1 MFNKHPDNAT
11 LSRFF
16 IDGIL
21 TDDPESSSTAKVPPL
36 NMLFVKGVESG
47 QVGSRLIVCT
57 SIAQAEKLDT
67 VYIPRCASNF
77 RGGARQTVIIF
88 NENVNNSC

>member
-1 MFNKHPDNAT
+1 M
-11 LSRFF
+11 
-16 IDGIL
+16 
-21 TDDPESSSTAKVPPL
+21 
-36 NMLFVKGVESG
+36 
-47 QVGSRLIVCT
+47 GSRLIVCT